1 MENVGQTIIK
11 MIVKITNVELL
22 GNEIM
27 EETEDEAVV
36 SITVVQAC
44 EDLRQYLFN
53 KLSVIHTQLP
63 DLSC

>member
-36 SITVVQAC
+36 SITVV
-44 EDLRQYLFN
+44 
-53 KLSVIHTQLP
+53 
-63 DLSC
+63 